1 MARVI
6 RYGGTPRLQLTIVKV
21 KFAPLCVLRFSLKG
35 GKRGKKEK
43 NNKLGIRTAQRAR
56 THNKSRTEKPEPE
69 LVTDWTDPIAGSG
82 SEMKFKK

>member
-21 KFAPLCVLRFSLKG
+21 KFAPLCVVRFSLKG

-43 NNKLGIRTAQRAR
+43 KITNWEYVRRSARAHTTNLEQR
-56 THNKSRTEKPEPE
+56 NQNQN
-69 LVTDWTDPIAGSG
+69 L
-82 SEMKFKK
+82 